1 MDHIFRNA
9 PTVSAIIALLALLL
23 SVISYIRDSRSE
35 NRRRID
41 ARQSYLQEKI
51 WELEEMLLSSE
62 LREARRCVIES
73 ADIIEV
79 AGADY
84 ASVSYEKEYLK
95 NNTVKDA
102 LTRGGAPDSHQFVG
116 SYSVII
122 MALFRAASIAPKD
135 SEDTDIMDFWKR
147 QSAGIYGSLL
157 ELMIDIRDSRY
168 LLQKAGG
175 FVWPLG
181 RSTIDVGDT
190 ELRTTYSDE
199 NIQDRINYLNSRKDE
214 SIPDITLP
222 TLDESKPVNLAD
234 FAK

>member
-1 MDHIFRNA
+1 MDLFFRHA
-9 PTVSAIIALLALLL
+9 PAVSTIIAFLAFTL
-23 SVISYIRDSRSE
+23 SLISYVRNSRSE
-35 NRRRID
+35 KRRRIE

-79 AGADY
+79 AGAAY
-84 ASVSYEKEYLK
+84 ASVSYERKYLRLEIVRK
-95 NNTVKDA
+95 AIAK
-102 LTRGGAPDSHQFVG
+102 GGASDSYQFVE
-116 SYSVII
+116 SYSIII

-135 SEDTDIMDFWKR
+135 SEGKEIMEFWKQ
-147 QSAGIYGSLL
+147 QSAGVYGSLL
-157 ELMIDIRDSRY
+157 ELMIDIRTSRY

-181 RSTIDVGDT
+181 RSTIDVDDK

-199 NIQDRINYLNSRKDE
+199 NIQDKINYLNSRKDE